1 MNNFMNNRAKKEV
14 GTQVMRLGERLIRAG
29 YITRKQCEVT
39 LAYQKV
45 HSGLFGQILIDMGIL
60 TTQQLNDFFAGEGMA
75 LSGER
80 LVNTGIITREQLV
93 WALNYQEENG
103 GRLGNIIVALEFASK
118 KEIDDFYKNTAV
130 VDYRKL
136 GDMLVSQGFL
146 SASQLEQALL
156 FQRNSGGQL
165 GEILISMGF
174 VAPDDLYRILATQ
187 KQLGRIG
194 KHFDFSA
201 SKKLPYHVALKYNAI
216 IINNRKDAY
225 ILAVHDELDDEA
237 IEKIESF
244 LDKPVEQVLANMNEI
259 ETLWEMVYQHEQTED
274 CVYKLFTDQPGNSA
288 LLTLSMSQKVTGICL
303 LGILVLC
310 LLFNY
315 VNTLLVINIML
326 QCLYAVFTVLKVMIL
341 IRGLKRQGQLWYTP
355 EQLNEINERDLPV
368 YTVLVPIYKEA
379 PIVKDLIKRLNALD
393 YPKHKLDIRI
403 LLEED
408 DNETLKAFQKLGVP
422 NHYTLIVVPSTEPH
436 TKPKACN
443 YGLIRARGEI
453 TVIYD
458 AEDMPEVDQLKK
470 VFLAF
475 RELPESYVCV
485 QSKLNYFNND
495 QNILTRWFTQE
506 YSTWFD
512 ILLSGVMSIDMPI
525 PLGGTSNHF
534 KTRFLKEIG
543 AWDPFNVT
551 EDADLGIRLY
561 KMKYHTA
568 MLDSY
573 TWEEANS
580 NVKNWIRQRSRW
592 IKGYMQTWLVH
603 MRNPAKLYRELGLK
617 GFIGYQAM
625 VLGTP
630 LLPILNPLF
639 WVMVILWYAFKPPFI
654 EMLFPGALY
663 YIASAQF
670 YLGNFIFVYS
680 NILSTYTLIRGSELT
695 GKMHIRYSV
704 LLSGILL
711 PVYWILMSIAG
722 CKALIQLVLR
732 PSYWEKTHHGLTE
745 QTVLNTTST

>member
-1 MNNFMNNRAKKEV
+1 MNNSKNLV
-14 GTQVMRLGERLIRAG
+14 GKQVLRLGERLIHAG
-29 YITRKQCEVT
+29 YITREQCE
-39 LAYQKV
+39 AAIEYQKI
-45 HSGLFGQILIDMGIL
+45 HSGLFGQILVKMGFI
-60 TTQQLNDFFAGEGMA
+60 TAQQLDDFFVGGRMV

-80 LVNTGIITREQLV
+80 LINAGIITREQLV
-93 WALNYQEENG
+93 LALNYQEENG
-103 GRLGNIIVALEFASK
+103 GRLGNTIVALGFASQK
-118 KEIDDFYKNTAV
+118 NIDDFFQNFAV
-130 VDYRKL
+130 TDYQKL
-136 GDMLVSQGFL
+136 GEMLVSHGL
-146 SASQLEQALL
+146 ITELQLEQALL

-165 GEILISMGF
+165 GEILVSMGF
-174 VAPDDLYRILATQ
+174 IAPDDLYRTLATQ

-194 KHFDFSA
+194 NKFNFSA
-201 SKKLPYHVALKYNAI
+201 SKKLPYFVALKYNAI
-216 IINNRKDAY
+216 IINIRKDVY
-225 ILAVHDELDDEA
+225 ILAVHDELDNEA
-237 IEKIESF
+237 MEKIQSY

-259 ETLWEMVYQHEQTED
+259 ESLWEMVYQHEQTED
-274 CVYKLFTDQPGNSA
+274 SIYKLFTNQPGNSA
-288 LLTLSMSQKVTGICL
+288 LLTFSMGQKITGICL
-303 LGILVLC
+303 LGALILC
-310 LLFNY
+310 LIFNY
-315 VNTLLVINIML
+315 VNTLLVLNIVL
-326 QCLYAVFTVLKVMIL
+326 QCMYAIFTVLKVIIL
-341 IRGLKRQGQLWYTP
+341 IRGLKEQGQLRYTP
-355 EQLNEINERDLPV
+355 EQLDAINERNLPV
-368 YTVLVPIYKEA
+368 YTILVPMYKEA
-379 PIVKDLIKRLNALD
+379 PIIEDLMQRLDALD

-408 DNETLKAFQKLGVP
+408 DDETLRAFKKIGVP
-422 NHYTLIVVPSTEPH
+422 SNYTLIVVPATEPH

-458 AEDMPEVDQLKK
+458 AEDMPEADQLKK

-475 RELPESYVCV
+475 KELPESYVCI

-495 QNILTRWFTQE
+495 QNTLTRWFTQE

-534 KTRFLKEIG
+534 KTRFLKKIG

-630 LLPILNPLF
+630 LIPILNPLF
-639 WVMVILWYAFKPPFI
+639 WVMVILWYVFKPNFI

-663 YIASAQF
+663 FIASVQF
-670 YLGNFIFVYS
+670 CLGNFLFIYS
-680 NILSTYTLIRGSELT
+680 NMLGTYTLIRGSELS

-711 PVYWILMSIAG
+711 PVYWVLMSIAG
-722 CKALIQLVLR
+722 YKALVQLIFR

-745 QTVLNTTST
+745 QTVLKTTST

>member
-1 MNNFMNNRAKKEV
+1 MNDGTKKPV
-14 GTQVMRLGERLIRAG
+14 GASAMRLGERLVSAG
-29 YITRKQCEVT
+29 YITRVQCKAA
-39 LAYQKV
+39 LAYQKKYG
-45 HSGLFGQILIDMGIL
+45 GLFGQALVEMEIL
-60 TTQQLNDFFAGEGMA
+60 TAQQLSDFFVGGGMA

-80 LVNTGIITREQLV
+80 LVHADIITREQLV

-103 GRLGNIIVALEFASK
+103 GRLGNAIVALGFASR
-118 KEIDDFYKNTAV
+118 EVIDEFFKNTAAA
-130 VDYRKL
+130 DRRKL
-136 GDMLVSQGFL
+136 GDMLVSRGFL
-146 SASQLEQALL
+146 TAQQLEQALL

-165 GEILISMGF
+165 GEILISMNF
-174 VAPDDLYRILATQ
+174 VAPEDLYRTLATQ

-194 KHFDFSA
+194 KRFDFSA
-201 SKKLPYHVALKYNAI
+201 SKKLPYHVALKHNAI
-216 IINNRKDAY
+216 IINSRKDAY

-237 IEKIESF
+237 VTEIQFF
-244 LDKPVEQVLANMNEI
+244 LDKPVEQVLAGMDEI
-259 ETLWEMVYQHEQTED
+259 EGLWEMVYQYEQAED
-274 CVYKLFTDQPGNSA
+274 SVYKLYTDQPGNSA
-288 LLTLSMSQKVTGICL
+288 LLTLSTGQKVTGICL
-303 LGILVLC
+303 LGVLVLC

-315 VNTLLVINIML
+315 VSTLLALNIVL

-341 IRGLKRQGQLWYTP
+341 SRGLKRHGQLRYTP
-355 EQLNEINERDLPV
+355 EQLNAIDERDLPI
-368 YTVLVPIYKEA
+368 YTILVPIYKEA
-379 PIVKDLIKRLNALD
+379 TVVENLVQRLDALD

-408 DNETLKAFQKLGVP
+408 DSETLKAFQRLGVP
-422 NHYTLIVVPSTEPH
+422 SHYTLIVVPSTEPH

-458 AEDMPEVDQLKK
+458 AEDMPEADQLKK

-475 RELPESYVCV
+475 RELPESYVCI

-512 ILLSGVMSIDMPI
+512 ILLTGVMSIDMPI

-561 KMKYHTA
+561 KMNYHTA

-603 MRNPAKLYRELGLK
+603 MRKPAKLYRELGLN

-639 WVMVILWYAFKPPFI
+639 WVMVILWYVFKPPFI
-654 EMLFPGALY
+654 GALFPGALY
-663 YIASAQF
+663 YIAAAQF
-670 YLGNFIFVYS
+670 YFGNFIFVYS
-680 NILSTYTLIRGSELT
+680 NILGTYTVIRGSELT

-711 PVYWILMSIAG
+711 PVYWVLMSVAG
-722 CKALIQLVLR
+722 YKAMVQLILK